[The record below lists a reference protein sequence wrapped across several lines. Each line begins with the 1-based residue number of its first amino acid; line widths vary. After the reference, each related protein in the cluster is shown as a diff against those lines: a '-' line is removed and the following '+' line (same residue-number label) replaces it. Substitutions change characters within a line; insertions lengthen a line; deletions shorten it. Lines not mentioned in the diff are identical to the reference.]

1 MSSKQQQFPLESAIL
16 NIAAVLKSAILSK
29 VSLQSLQY
37 FAIFLQHCMCV
48 IAASY
53 RHSIAAGPLMIR
65 AAGCATDADQ
75 FGCGWDSPT
84 C

>member
-1 MSSKQQQFPLESAIL
+1 MCSKQQQFPLESAIL
-16 NIAAVLKSAILSK
+16 NIAAVLKSAILSIAA
-29 VSLQSLQY
+29 VAVALRN
-37 FAIFLQHCMCV
+37 FLYNIACV